1 VTHRLLQ
8 RNEGADLGGDPLASV
23 DITVEVDGRL
33 GSLATTSPEVNT
45 KDVATLRR
53 VSDTEDLGVGGERAL
68 QVVKEGDVICVCVV
82 RVKPRC
88 ARDSLGRDTY
98 DMSVSKFLCI
108 ELRARTHCSR
118 KYQRHPHSRYQR
130 QDPQLERQYRGQ
142 EPQTLAP
149 PSVGWRHQDAR
160 PCSG

>member
-1 VTHRLLQ
+1 M
-8 RNEGADLGGDPLASV
+8 GADLGGDPLASV

-33 GSLATTSPEVNT
+33 RSLATASPEMNT

-53 VSDTEDLGVGGERAL
+53 VSNAEDLGVGGERAL
-68 QVVKEGDVICVCVV
+68 QVVEEGDVVRVRVV
-82 RVKPRC
+82 RVEPRC
-88 ARDSLGRDTY
+88 AGDSLGRGTY

-108 ELRARTHCSR
+108 ELRARTHCSH
-118 KYQRHPHSRYQR
+118 KYQRHPQSRYQR
-130 QDPQLERQYRGQ
+130 QDPQSKRQHRGQ